1 MRSMIVDGVRLA
13 YRLDGDDDSPPMV
26 LVNSLGGDLRMWDP
40 QVAALS
46 RSFRVLRYDIRGHGQ
61 SGVSDAAVTIE
72 RLGLDLMDLLDEL
85 SIRSVHIC
93 GLSLGGMIALW
104 LAVHHPERIKRAVF
118 ANTAARI
125 GTVERWN
132 ERIGAVESGGMAAVR
147 QSVVGRF
154 LSEGFRTQHPETTR
168 WVGDMLEATNP
179 EGYIAACAALRD
191 ADLTHLIHKIRVPSL
206 ILAGA
211 LDESTPPAQA
221 EELHNAIQGSELIIF
236 PDVAHLSNVEDPGAF
251 NACLLQML

>member
-1 MRSMIVDGVRLA
+1 MRSLIVDGVRLV
-13 YRLDGDDDSPPMV
+13 YRLDGDDDSPPIV
-26 LVNSLGGDLRMWDP
+26 LVNSLGTDLRMWDP

-46 RSFRVLRYDIRGHGQ
+46 RIFRVLRYDIRGHGQ
-61 SGVSDAAVTIE
+61 SGLSDEKVTIE

-85 SIRSVHIC
+85 AIRSVHIC
-93 GLSLGGMIALW
+93 GLSLGGVIALW

-125 GTVERWN
+125 GTVEGWN
-132 ERIGAVESGGMAAVR
+132 ARIGSVESGGMAAVR
-147 QSVVGRF
+147 EAVVARF
-154 LSEGFRTQHPETTR
+154 LSEGFRVRQPETTR

-211 LDESTPPAQA
+211 LDEATPPAQA
-221 EELHNAIQGSELIIF
+221 KELQKLIPGSDLIIF
-236 PDVAHLSNVEDPGAF
+236 PEVAHLSNIELPNAF
-251 NACLLQML
+251 NACLLQD